1 MRFAFIIIIL
11 LLGGCTKSFKT
22 NYESKDEI
30 VIEELEP
37 ITRLDEVK
45 AEMQE
50 RLAEIKDE

>member
-1 MRFAFIIIIL
+1 MRFAFIIII

-50 RLAEIKDE
+50 RLAELKNE

>member
-1 MRFAFIIIIL
+1 MKFVFIFIV
-11 LLGGCTKSFKT
+11 LLGGCSKTFKT

-50 RLAEIKDE
+50 RLAELKNE

>member
-11 LLGGCTKSFKT
+11 LGGCTKSFKK